1 MYCAP
6 IRDTTEKDSCFRR
19 MGNRPTSSA
28 IPHGAGGGGGG
39 DVAVLHVLRAGE
51 EVVER
56 VAVAD
61 EEKLE
66 EAQELH
72 LHCLWLQIQNVYV
85 YSRSSIFFGTVKAK

>member
-1 MYCAP
+1 
-6 IRDTTEKDSCFRR
+6 

-56 VAVAD
+56 VAVANA
-61 EEKLE
+61 EELE
-66 EAQELH
+66 EAQELD
-72 LHCLWLQIQNVYV
+72 LHCLWLQIQNLY
-85 YSRSSIFFGTVKAK
+85 